1 MESIEV
7 GKYPNAKRIFMPMQC
22 MHCSDPPCVS
32 VCPTKAS
39 QQREDGI
46 IFVDDEKCIGCRY
59 CMIACPYGSRFYD
72 ANGKGYYDELTPFEE
87 VGYRR
92 HPVGTVGKCDFCRN
106 RIDAGLAKG
115 LKPGIDMDATPQCV
129 ATCPPTARYFGDL
142 DDPSSTV
149 CKLVASGRAIQL
161 QPELG
166 TDPGL
171 YYLPP

>member
-1 MESIEV
+1 MESVEI
-7 GKYPNAKRIFMPMQC
+7 GKFPNAKRIFIPMQC
-22 MHCSDPPCVS
+22 MHCADPPCVQ

-46 IFVDDEKCIGCRY
+46 VFVDNEKCVGCKY
-59 CMIACPYGSRFYD
+59 CMLSCPYGNRFYNEN
-72 ANGKGYYDELTPFEE
+72 AQGYFGKLTPFEE
-87 VGYRR
+87 VGYKK
-92 HPVGTVGKCDFCRN
+92 HLVGTVEKCDFCKDK
-106 RIDAGLAKG
+106 IEAGIKNG
-115 LKPGIDMDATPQCV
+115 MKVGVERDATPECV
-129 ATCPPTARYFGDL
+129 VTCAPGARYFGDL
-142 DDPSSTV
+142 DDPNSTV